1 MAENTARLKTMMQK
15 HKPGLFKRLTLN
27 IRNRLIS
34 GIFLIVPFA
43 VTIVVVRWLFQV
55 LAGFLRPI
63 VAKVIEWIPRTHP
76 LQEIPAVYIQ
86 YAVSLATILSLLLI
100 IYLVGAIAKFVA
112 GRRLLAIGEK
122 IVLRIPLARTIY
134 TATKQVTTALSLQ
147 DNPAFK
153 SVVLVEFPR
162 RGAYAVGF
170 LTGMT
175 KDSLNNAFCKVFIPT
190 TPNPTTGFFE
200 LISADEVLQTE
211 MTIEEAFK
219 MIISGG
225 IVSPDI
231 LKITR
236 SVEQTANKQS

>member
-1 MAENTARLKTMMQK
+1 MTQQ
-15 HKPGLFKRLTLN
+15 HKPGLFKRFTLN

-43 VTIVVVRWLFQV
+43 VTIVIVRWLFLV
-55 LAGFLRPI
+55 LADFLRPI
-63 VAKVIEWIPRTHP
+63 VGKILEVLPRIH
-76 LQEIPAVYIQ
+76 LIQEIPQVYIQ

-100 IYLVGAIAKFVA
+100 IYLLGAVAKFVA

-122 IVLRIPLARTIY
+122 IVLRIPLVRTIY

-162 RGAYAVGF
+162 KGVYSLGF
-170 LTGMT
+170 LTGRIQ
-175 KDSLNNAFCKVFIPT
+175 DSTGRSFCKVFIPT
-190 TPNPTTGFFE
+190 SPNPTTGFFE
-200 LISADEVLQTE
+200 LISADEVLLSE
-211 MTIEEAFK
+211 MTVEEAFK

-225 IVSPDI
+225 IVSPET
-231 LKITR
+231 LKTTGP
-236 SVEQTANKQS
+236 VK

>member
-1 MAENTARLKTMMQK
+1 MTIQK

-43 VTIVVVRWLFQV
+43 VTIVVVRWLFLV

-63 VAKVIEWIPRTHP
+63 VAKVIEWIPSTHP
-76 LQEIPAVYIQ
+76 LQEVQPAYIQ
-86 YAVSLATILSLLLI
+86 YVVSLATILSLAMI
-100 IYLVGAIAKFVA
+100 IYMVGAIAKFVA

-147 DNPAFK
+147 DNPSFK

-162 RGAYAVGF
+162 KGIYAVGF
-170 LTGMT
+170 LTGT
-175 KDSLNNAFCKVFIPT
+175 LKDSSNNTFCKVFIPT

-200 LISADEVLQTE
+200 LIPTHEVLQTE
-211 MTIEEAFK
+211 ITVEEAFK

-231 LKITR
+231 LK
-236 SVEQTANKQS
+236 TAGTVGQMTNKQQ

>member
-1 MAENTARLKTMMQK
+1 MMQK
-15 HKPGLFKRLTLN
+15 HKPGLFKRFTLN

-34 GIFLIVPFA
+34 GIFVIVPFA
-43 VTIVVVRWLFQV
+43 VTIVVVRWLFLV

-76 LQEIPAVYIQ
+76 IQEIPPVYIQ
-86 YAVSLATILSLLLI
+86 YAVSLATILSLVLI
-100 IYLVGAIAKFVA
+100 IYLFGAVAKFVA

-162 RGAYAVGF
+162 KGAYALGF
-170 LTGMT
+170 LTGRIQ
-175 KDSLNNAFCKVFIPT
+175 DSADRSFCKVFIPT
-190 TPNPTTGFFE
+190 SPNPTTGFFE
-200 LISADEVLQTE
+200 LISADEVLQSE
-211 MTIEEAFK
+211 MTVEEAFK

-225 IVSPDI
+225 IVSPET
-231 LKITR
+231 LKITGP
-236 SVEQTANKQS
+236 VK